1 MGASDMNNDAALALL
16 LQAADAAAQPAQA
29 ATATCLGVFIGE
41 LIGFRDTVTPLVRYD
56 APVRGLAI
64 PARTTVDVRSEH
76 VGHAVLL
83 VFEAGHSDRPIITG
97 VIRQPDAWPLSER
110 PATVEVDSQGER
122 LIVTAK
128 HELTLRC
135 GKASIT
141 LTQAGK
147 VLINGTHV
155 SSRSSGV
162 NRIHGGSV
170 QIN

>member
-1 MGASDMNNDAALALL
+1 MGATDLKGDAELMLL
-16 LQAADAAAQPAQA
+16 LQTPDPLARPQRAAAA
-29 ATATCLGVFIGE
+29 ASGMFIGE
-41 LIGFRDTVTPLVRYD
+41 LIGFRDTVSPLVSFE
-56 APVRGLAI
+56 APKRGLAV
-64 PARTTVDVRSEH
+64 PARTTVDVRSDH
-76 VGHAVLL
+76 VGHQVVL
-83 VFEAGHSDRPIITG
+83 VFEGGNPDKPIIMG
-97 VIRQPDAWPLSER
+97 VIRQPDAWPLDEK
-110 PATVEVDSQGER
+110 PATVEVDADGER

-147 VLINGTHV
+147 VLINGTYV

-162 NRIHGGSV
+162 NRIKGGSV